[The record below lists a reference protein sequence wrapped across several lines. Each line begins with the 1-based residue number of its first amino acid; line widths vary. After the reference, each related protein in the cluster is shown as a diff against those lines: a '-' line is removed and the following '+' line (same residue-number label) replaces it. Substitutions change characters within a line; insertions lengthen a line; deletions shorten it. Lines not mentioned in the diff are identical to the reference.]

1 MIYSIKGEIPEA
13 VFKTSAVRNLKDNR
27 LIKLETRRAA
37 FNYWAQLRDTCG
49 QKIVLTKCST
59 MLPWSPRGAF
69 DIALHKLR
77 ISFSFYNYIADLIV

>member
-59 MLPWSPRGAF
+59 ILPWSPGARL
-69 DIALHKLR
+69 ILR
-77 ISFSFYNYIADLIV
+77 CINYAFRFHFIIT